1 MKCVTQTRACRLGP
15 AAERRARLQSPAVL
29 IVWMPQPD
37 PLRTRL
43 TKTRTR
49 RKKKSQARLP
59 PKTRKR
65 KRRNLALLHQR
76 QSTLPGARREDARA
90 RCRARVRTVLSWSR
104 GTARAANLPH
114 RPLHLERL
122 SFSLHIGAT
131 MSTPARRRLMRDFKR
146 MQTDPPEGVNGAPC
160 DNDIMKWHA
169 VIFGCAA
176 PRRPAL
182 ARPPELR
189 YPPAAPG
196 QTTLLGR
203 TGPSS

>member
-1 MKCVTQTRACRLGP
+1 
-15 AAERRARLQSPAVL
+15 
-29 IVWMPQPD
+29 MPEPT
-37 PLRTRL
+37 PLRTTDQIKKHVTLSGKHRKT
-43 TKTRTR
+43 TKTP
-49 RKKKSQARLP
+49 L
-59 PKTRKR
+59 R
-65 KRRNLALLHQR
+65 KRRKPAGSRRLLEHGER
-76 QSTLPGARREDARA
+76 TPRK
-90 RCRARVRTVLSWSR
+90 CRARVRTVLSWSR

-122 SFSLHIGAT
+122 SFSLHIGTT